1 MESKMSSFTQSYVHN
16 PLPLR
21 FAGDTISDNLDQSVE
36 MFPDKEAFVFPAVGV
51 RITFRNFKQQ
61 VDIMASKFLQLAVE
75 IGDCVG
81 IWAGTCLEWLISF
94 YAAAKVGAR
103 VAQFQVGFTSQIM
116 ERLLNVTK
124 CKILVNSKGDHPSVD
139 LYEIISEL
147 ESCEVGTPHVQT
159 RFPSFQTVIEMDED
173 GKQGSLSFQ
182 QILTTGYVSEKEL
195 QARQHQV
202 CSDNILSLYFTSGST
217 GFPKCVVHTHH
228 TQINSQRASNTR
240 EKCSKARE
248 LLASSDLAHI
258 GAIRAILFPGL
269 FGTTSIFLPPKYS
282 IENTMRMLQDEC
294 ITRTR
299 LRPNVLFD
307 VINHPHFNEYNLQS
321 LETVFTGGYLVPE
334 SIMKLAESALGCHVV
349 DDYGSTEMIDGLFS
363 EVYGVSSEEMLK
375 YPNCMYPTPGNEIK
389 VVDAGGNIVTVNT
402 IGELWVR
409 SPFLFLYYLDDKE
422 ATNKVKTSDGWFKSG
437 DLVSMNED
445 GWCKIV
451 GRLNDMIIRE
461 GINIYPSEIEMA
473 IALHPKVSQVQVV
486 AIPDEK
492 VHQRVCICIITKNSQ
507 VCTEEEILKFCH
519 GRIHAAHIPDHVI
532 FVKEFPKTFSNKLD
546 RRQLAK
552 VAEEKLFS
560 KK

>member
-1 MESKMSSFTQSYVHN
+1 
-16 PLPLR
+16 
-21 FAGDTISDNLDQSVE
+21 
-36 MFPDKEAFVFPAVGV
+36 
-51 RITFRNFKQQ
+51 
-61 VDIMASKFLQLAVE
+61 
-75 IGDCVG
+75 
-81 IWAGTCLEWLISF
+81 
-94 YAAAKVGAR
+94 
-103 VAQFQVGFTSQIM
+103 
-116 ERLLNVTK
+116 
-124 CKILVNSKGDHPSVD
+124 
-139 LYEIISEL
+139 
-147 ESCEVGTPHVQT
+147 
-159 RFPSFQTVIEMDED
+159 MDED

-195 QARQHQV
+195 QARQRQV

-269 FGTTSIFLPPKYS
+269 FGTTSIFLPPKHS
-282 IENTMRMLQDEC
+282 IENTMMVLQDEC
-294 ITRTR
+294 VTRTR

-307 VINHPHFNEYNLQS
+307 LINHPHFNEYNLQS

-334 SIMKLAESALGCHVV
+334 SIMNMAVSALGCHVV

-363 EVYGVSSEEMLK
+363 EVSGVSSEEMQK
-375 YPNCMYPTPGNEIK
+375 YPNCVYPSPGNEIK
-389 VVDAGGNIVTVNT
+389 VVDADGNIVAVNT

-409 SPFLFLYYLDDKE
+409 SPFLFLYYLGDKE
-422 ATNKVKTSDGWFKSG
+422 ATDKVKTSDGWFKSG
-437 DLVSMNED
+437 DLVSMNGDGWCKIVGRLNDMIIREGINIYPSEIEMAVALHPKVSQVQVVAIPDEKVHQRVCICIITKNSQVCTEEEILKFCHGRIHEAHIPDHVFFVKEFPKTFSNKLQWLVQKWRLVSMNED

-507 VCTEEEILKFCH
+507 VCTEEEILEFCH

-546 RRQLAK
+546 RRQLSQ
-552 VAEEKLFS
+552 VAEETLFS